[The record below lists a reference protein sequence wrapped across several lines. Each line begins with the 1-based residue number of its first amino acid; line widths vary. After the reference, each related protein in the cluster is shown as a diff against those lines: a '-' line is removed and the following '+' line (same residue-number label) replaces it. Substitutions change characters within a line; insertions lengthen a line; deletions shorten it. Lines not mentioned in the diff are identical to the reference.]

1 MPSAGGRQQTIA
13 IVRQLIPTPGN
24 MLVGADQGKVS
35 FIQVS
40 CLRRNQSVGQSAE
53 SGALPQ
59 PFANR
64 RHPVRFA
71 AGIGA

>member
-1 MPSAGGRQQTIA
+1 MHARRSVAHAPDQSLMPSAGGRQQTIA

-40 CLRRNQSVGQSAE
+40 CLRGI
-53 SGALPQ
+53 
-59 PFANR
+59 NR
-64 RHPVRFA
+64 
-71 AGIGA
+71 